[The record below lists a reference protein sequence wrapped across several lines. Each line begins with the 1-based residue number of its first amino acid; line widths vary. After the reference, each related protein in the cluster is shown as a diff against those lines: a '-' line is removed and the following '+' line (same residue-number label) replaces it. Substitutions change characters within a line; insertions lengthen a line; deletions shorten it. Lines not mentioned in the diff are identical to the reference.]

1 MHLPKTNILTLSG
14 INLERHKWQGLEL
27 LFFLSNWFLPQPL
40 WMAKEMINGSNYMSY
55 ECLCMCR
62 FSRQIYTFPW
72 LLKFHPHNNW
82 KIMLKQIRHLYVILQ
97 ASSWATSPEVLKLKY
112 QLIKLG
118 KHSFEFVWGTLAA
131 LVKLPNTS
139 LNIIKQTKI

>member
-1 MHLPKTNILTLSG
+1 MWQYISKKIDIIKILNKKKKKLHLPKTNILTLSG
-14 INLERHKWQGLEL
+14 INFERHKWQGLEL
-27 LFFLSNWFLPQPL
+27 LFFLSNWLGHSWLPFSIKIENIMESNNYKELMKNFQFLPQPL

-82 KIMLKQIRHLYVILQ
+82 KIC
-97 ASSWATSPEVLKLKY
+97 KL
-112 QLIKLG
+112 
-118 KHSFEFVWGTLAA
+118 F
-131 LVKLPNTS
+131 
-139 LNIIKQTKI
+139 